1 MAAGFETGQAYGKSV
16 RTVKSCVGSTW
27 CRYGVQDSLAM
38 AQQLEHRYKGLR
50 APHKLK
56 FAVSGCTRECAEA
69 QSKDIGVIATE
80 RGWNLYVCGNGGMRP
95 RHADL
100 FATDLDDQTLIR
112 YIDRLLMF
120 YVRTGDRLQ
129 RTSVW
134 LEGMEG
140 GLDYLKSVIIED
152 RLGIGGELE
161 SAMAA
166 VVGSWECEWKATLAD
181 PDKLRLFEAHLN
193 QPEEITPPRHEIR
206 GQWVPE
212 IKEVV

>member
-1 MAAGFETGQAYGKSV
+1 MTQ
-16 RTVKSCVGSTW
+16 R
-27 CRYGVQDSLAM
+27 
-38 AQQLEHRYKGLR
+38 LEHRYKGLR

-100 FATDLDDQTLIR
+100 FATDLDDDTLIR

-140 GLDYLKSVIIED
+140 GLDYLKSVIID
-152 RLGIGGELE
+152 DSLGVAAELE
-161 SAMAA
+161 SAMTA
-166 VVGSWECEWKATLAD
+166 VAGSWQCEWKATLAD

-193 QPEEITPPRHEIR
+193 RPEEATPPRREER

-212 IKEVV
+212 IKLKEVI